1 MCISGSCEPFLSFGN
16 RINNNK
22 NNQGWL
28 KSRPSSKSARSSHKC
43 LSVFD
48 IHCPLFLP
56 PVLSLIFPE
65 KNGINNRENSI
76 SFPGGSCHAT
86 FAKESSW
93 DKKMYNLPIFSSE
106 KTNKFSSF
114 PQLG

>member
-1 MCISGSCEPFLSFGN
+1 MCISGSYEPFLSFGN

-56 PVLSLIFPE
+56 AVLSLMFPE
-65 KNGINNRENSI
+65 KNGIKNRENFVSRWI
-76 SFPGGSCHAT
+76 MSRNVREGV
-86 FAKESSW
+86 
-93 DKKMYNLPIFSSE
+93 
-106 KTNKFSSF
+106 
-114 PQLG
+114 QLGREKKKNP